1 MVDSAKDPEHV
12 SFLSRRVRREMK
24 TVQEMIRL
32 YCRAN
37 HLTSDLLC
45 GDCELLQN
53 YARRRLQKCPFQ
65 ENKTTCS
72 NCAVH
77 CYHAAMKTRII
88 EVMRFSGPRML
99 LHHPFLA
106 IAHLLDEKIT
116 DVFRAGRDL
125 STKKQGIKK
134 R

>member
-1 MVDSAKDPEHV
+1 MVDSAKDPGHV
-12 SFLSRRVRREMK
+12 SLLSGRVRREIK
-24 TVQEMIRL
+24 TVQGMIRL

-37 HLTSDLLC
+37 HRKSDVLC
-45 GDCELLQN
+45 DDCELLLE
-53 YARRRLQKCPFQ
+53 YARKRLQKCPFQ

-77 CYHAAMKTRII
+77 CYHAEMKARII

-116 DVFRAGRDL
+116 DGFRSDKNL
-125 STKKQGIKK
+125 SPKKQGIKK